1 MMNVNE
7 WVIAGVFAVS
17 ALIYAARKQWENV
30 VTRLFIA
37 MFYAALGLNIVSDTK
52 EQLRNAYFSGAMS
65 EKEQREFLANHRI
78 STIVTRQDSTILVT
92 PVP

>member
-1 MMNVNE
+1 MNVNE

-37 MFYAALGLNIVSDTK
+37 MFYAALGLNIVSAMDVVRPLSRWFVFLLGSVEVVSYLARRYMDKKTK
-52 EQLRNAYFSGAMS
+52 RG
-65 EKEQREFLANHRI
+65 
-78 STIVTRQDSTILVT
+78 
-92 PVP
+92 

>member
-1 MMNVNE
+1 MLFLQNA

-37 MFYAALGLNIVSDTK
+37 MFYAALGLDIVSAMDVVRPFSRWFVFLLGAVEIVSYLARRYMDKKTK
-52 EQLRNAYFSGAMS
+52 RG
-65 EKEQREFLANHRI
+65 
-78 STIVTRQDSTILVT
+78 
-92 PVP
+92 

>member
-37 MFYAALGLNIVSDTK
+37 MFYAALGLNIVSAMDVVRPLSRWFVFLLGSVEVVSYLARRYMDKKTK
-52 EQLRNAYFSGAMS
+52 RG
-65 EKEQREFLANHRI
+65 
-78 STIVTRQDSTILVT
+78 
-92 PVP
+92 